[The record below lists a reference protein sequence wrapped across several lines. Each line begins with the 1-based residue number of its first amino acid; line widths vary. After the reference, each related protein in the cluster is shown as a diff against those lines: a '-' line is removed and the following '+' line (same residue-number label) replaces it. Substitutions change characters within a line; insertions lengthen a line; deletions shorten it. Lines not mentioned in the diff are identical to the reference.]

1 MIDINSILT
10 SAVQQAVD
18 QAADQILLPYRERI
32 ATLEDSNETLKI
44 TIQNL
49 QLSLSKVAGEVYI
62 LTNKTTPASASNLT
76 EDRVRV
82 IATEVVDDHLYRHTT
97 DFDHDPLADLK
108 GVVQRRVDEVFED
121 LDPSLLKEAVNEL
134 LSDATVS
141 ITL

>member
-1 MIDINSILT
+1 MLDINSILT
-10 SAVQQAVD
+10 NAVQQAVD

-32 ATLEDSNETLKI
+32 ATLEDSNEALKI

-49 QLSLSKVAGEVYI
+49 QLSLAKLATDI
-62 LTNKTTPASASNLT
+62 HTLTNRATPTSASTLT

-82 IATEVVDDHLYRHTT
+82 IATEVVDNRLYTHTL
-97 DFDHDPLADLK
+97 DFDHDPLTDLK
-108 GVVQRRVDEVFED
+108 GVVQRKVDEVFED

-141 ITL
+141 ITI

>member
-32 ATLEDSNETLKI
+32 ATLEGSNATLKT

-49 QLSLSKVAGEVYI
+49 QLSLSKVAEEVHT
-62 LTNKTTPASASNLT
+62 LMNKPAPASASNLT

-82 IATEVVDDHLYRHTT
+82 IAAEVADDHLYRHTT
-97 DFDHDPLADLK
+97 DFDHDPLSDLK
-108 GVVQRRVDEVFED
+108 GVVQREVNEAFED
-121 LDPSLLKEAVNEL
+121 LEPSLLKEAVNEL

-141 ITL
+141 ITV

>member
-32 ATLEDSNETLKI
+32 ATLEDSNEALKI

-49 QLSLSKVAGEVYI
+49 QLSLDKLAEGVHTLMSKPA
-62 LTNKTTPASASNLT
+62 PASASNLT

-82 IATEVVDDHLYRHTT
+82 IATEVADDHLYRHTT

-108 GVVQRRVDEVFED
+108 GFVQRKVDEVFED
-121 LDPSLLKEAVNEL
+121 LDPSLLKDAVNEL
-134 LSDATVS
+134 LSDATIS
-141 ITL
+141 ITI